1 MHAAVT
7 RNHGTRVSITGS
19 VQHIVVLGATG
30 FVGRALVLALLGRG
44 HTVTVLARSPE
55 RARHAVPAGVDVADF
70 TEDAVLRAEVERA
83 DAVVNLAGEPIA
95 GKRWTKRRKHALID
109 SRVEV
114 TRRLVEAIVARSAP
128 LPVLVS
134 ASASG
139 WYGDRGDE
147 LLDENAPRGEGF
159 AAELCELWEQAAHE
173 AAPATER
180 VCIARFGII
189 LGRDGGALRPLE
201 RLFRLGL
208 GGPIGGGAQ
217 WMPWIH
223 LDDAVGAVVRLVED
237 PQLRGIVAVTAPTPA
252 RQRDFAAALG
262 AALHR
267 PALVPAPSF
276 ALRALLGEAASIVL
290 ASQRL
295 LPRVLA
301 GAGFAFRFPTLPLA
315 LADLVDDGVC
325 VAPVVEVPASAGYLR
340 ARRPRYTLTART
352 ELDAPLDEVFAFFS
366 SPGNLAALT
375 PPELGFEI
383 LGDPPEMGS
392 GTVIDYKIRVGGAPL
407 RWRTRIEQWEQ
418 GAGFVD
424 SQERGPYRAWWHEHR
439 FTEHDG
445 KTIMEDTVHY
455 APPLG
460 PIGALANRLVVERM
474 LRRIFGYRRAA
485 IRHRFM
491 PRA

>member
-1 MHAAVT
+1 M
-7 RNHGTRVSITGS
+7 
-19 VQHIVVLGATG
+19 QHIVVLGATG
-30 FVGRALVLALLGRG
+30 FVGRSLVLALLGRG

-55 RARHAVPAGVDVADF
+55 RARHAVPAGVEVADV
-70 TEDAVLRAEVERA
+70 TDRAAIHRA

-95 GKRWTKRRKHALID
+95 GKRWTARRKQRLID

-114 TRRLVEAIVARSAP
+114 TRRLVAAIAERSRP

-139 WYGDRGDE
+139 YYGDRGDE
-147 LLDENAPRGEGF
+147 LLDEHSAPGDGF
-159 AAELCELWEQAAHE
+159 AAELCERWEHAAAE
-173 AAPATER
+173 AATVAER

-189 LGRDGGALRPLE
+189 LGRDGGALRALE
-201 RLFRLGL
+201 RVFRLGL

-223 LDDAVGAVVRLVED
+223 LDDAVAAVIRVIED
-237 PQLRGIVAVTAPTPA
+237 PRLAGPIVVAAPTPV

-267 PALVPAPSF
+267 SARVPVPRL
-276 ALRALLGEAASIVL
+276 ALRAVLGEAASIVL

-295 LPRVLA
+295 LPRALA
-301 GAGFAFRFPTLPLA
+301 DAGHAFRFPTLPLA
-315 LADLVDDGVC
+315 LADLADDAVC
-325 VAPVVEVPASAGYLR
+325 VSRLAEVPASAGYLR
-340 ARRPRYTLTART
+340 ARRPRYTLSART
-352 ELDAPLDEVFAFFS
+352 ELDAPIDEVFAFFS

-375 PPELGFEI
+375 PPELGFQI
-383 LGDPPEMGS
+383 VGDPPEMGT
-392 GTVIDYKIRVGGAPL
+392 GTVIDYAIRVAGAPV
-407 RWRTRIEQWEQ
+407 RWRSRIEHWEP

-445 KTIMEDTVHY
+445 KTIMEDVVHY
-455 APPLG
+455 APPFG

-485 IRHRFM
+485 IRQRFT